1 MIKTIQLIIFF
12 ILGSLMGSFYTV
24 LGNRLP
30 NNEKVLFST
39 SHCDSCN
46 HKLNFLDM
54 IPILSFVFLRGKC
67 RYCHKPIDSTSTF
80 MELISG
86 VFFAT
91 AFYVF
96 GTGYEFF
103 IAIGIVS
110 MLMIIT
116 VSDINYFIIPDELLI
131 FMSIYFIVFD
141 ILNLG
146 LHDTIRAIGGGL
158 FLFALMYL
166 IMLIGNYAFKKESLG
181 GGDIKMMFIFGLILG
196 PLLGTI
202 SIFIGSF
209 IALPISIYFLVKDK
223 ERMIPFG
230 PFLLIALAL
239 LYFTQITPETIINL
253 IKGF

>member
-86 VFFAT
+86 VFFAA

-131 FMSIYFIVFD
+131 FMSIYFLVFD

-181 GGDIKMMFIFGLILG
+181 GGDIKLAI
-196 PLLGTI
+196 LLGVVLGI
-202 SIFIGSF
+202 KLGLAAFILSAF
-209 IALPISIYFLVKDK
+209 IAFPYAIIVSIIKKEPIV
-223 ERMIPFG
+223 PFG
-230 PFLLIALAL
+230 PFIISALLIVFLNMNL
-239 LYFTQITPETIINL
+239 FSKLISKYFML
-253 IKGF
+253 